1 MTLKAPAR
9 MPSVRLR
16 AFMSEAPRQ
25 SQPRAAEIACFR
37 TSNDENDEIAIVSS
51 P

>member
-9 MPSVRLR
+9 MPSARLR

-25 SQPRAAEIACFR
+25 SQPSAGQEDALPRIHWWK
-37 TSNDENDEIAIVSS
+37 
-51 P
+51 